1 MEQLTQL
8 TLPGLDVIAF
18 LVVIAGVVSWG
29 GVEIFKKA
37 IAGLL
42 KYHKIEAQPWWHA
55 SLCRVISVVLGFG
68 VGYMLCSADAKV
80 CGLIGCA
87 AGALNSFVVM
97 LLKKYLKKKV
107 DKDE

>member
-29 GVEIFKKA
+29 GVEIFKKGVD
-37 IAGLL
+37 GLL
-42 KYHKIEAQPWWHA
+42 KYHKIEHQPWWHG
-55 SLCRVISVVLGFG
+55 SLCRLMSCGFG
-68 VGYMLCSADAKV
+68 FGTGYMLCSQDAKV

-87 AGALNSFVVM
+87 AGAMNSFVV
-97 LLKKYLKKKV
+97 LLLRKYLKKKV
-107 DKDE
+107 DKE